1 MKTFFIH
8 FRKSIKLVLI
18 LTFALLIVIG
28 ILYFLFRPMYAVKL
42 NGEIIGYTDTKGQL
56 EERIEKYIKSGD
68 GDKIAF
74 VEIDQM
80 PEYEVCYSKKEVEA
94 NED

>member
-42 NGEIIGYTDTKGQL
+42 NGEIIVYTDTKGQL
-56 EERIEKYIKSGD
+56 
-68 GDKIAF
+68 
-74 VEIDQM
+74 
-80 PEYEVCYSKKEVEA
+80 
-94 NED
+94 

>member
-28 ILYFLFRPMYAVKL
+28 ILYFLFRPMYAVKF
-42 NGEIIGYTDTKGQL
+42 NGESIGYTDTKGQL
-56 EERIEKYIKSGD
+56 EESIEKYIKSGD

-80 PEYEVCYSKKEVEA
+80 PEYEVCYSKKEV
-94 NED
+94 